1 MIDKF
6 RGGGGL
12 WVSSLEVKG
21 WMGSQTGESLKGSM
35 SQEGG
40 GSRALGRVSRYR
52 GLKCGDGCLGWLWFR
67 V

>member
-1 MIDKF
+1 
-6 RGGGGL
+6 
-12 WVSSLEVKG
+12 
-21 WMGSQTGESLKGSM
+21 MGSQTGESLKGSM